1 MVQILIIILVVA
13 LLVIV
18 GLFIYQRQTLKKL
31 STYGQNVQTI
41 PLQKIDQRLSKD
53 KVQTLMGES
62 LKTFTDLRQ
71 QFDKKLVP
79 SVKKTQHQIELLSQE
94 AKTTSL
100 FTISSS
106 INALADEV
114 ANLLDQTQKI
124 ETALDQL
131 DASVKNQ
138 TEALTQLRQTYN
150 QFSRQLDDEG
160 FSYGESKVKLNQQLI
175 DLQKKFEH
183 FAEVANQ
190 GDHQAAQE
198 ILDELKTETKE
209 FENLLKTVPNL
220 YRPLYTTFPDQLAEL
235 SSGYEELKKKNYNF
249 TEDNLPNQIK
259 DLSGE
264 QKFALEKLTEL
275 EISPVK
281 AAIDHLTPAI
291 DHLYDV
297 MQKELDARPQVKKLF
312 PQTKT
317 HLEHAEIQNRQLLNE
332 LDKLSISY
340 TLNHNEMADARG
352 LSEQLRQLR
361 ETIETDEVGLN
372 DHSAIES
379 QVLTQLEKAETE
391 LTAIEKQQQEINQS
405 VATLRE
411 DEVRAQ
417 RALQRF
423 AVDLK
428 TTKRRVENLNLP
440 GIPQDYLDY
449 LFVVS
454 NEVKKLS
461 KAMNQPQ
468 INMEEIT
475 KQLLVVQADLGTLRE
490 KTTSLRDSAE
500 LTERL
505 TQYAH
510 RLSVDHEEIEKAI
523 EKAQTLFSEY
533 KYAESLET
541 LGTAVEEAE
550 PGSFKR
556 LEDSYYQEVEEPKQ
570 A

>member
-1 MVQILIIILVVA
+1 MVQILIIILVIA

-18 GLFIYQRQTLKKL
+18 GLFVYQRQTLKKL
-31 STYGQNVQTI
+31 STYGQSIQAI
-41 PLQKIDQRLSKD
+41 PLQKIDQRLSKE

-79 SVKKTQHQIELLSQE
+79 NVKKMQHQIELLSQE
-94 AKTTSL
+94 AKTTAL
-100 FTISSS
+100 FTIAGSVST
-106 INALADEV
+106 LAEEV
-114 ANLLDQTQKI
+114 ASLLDETKKI
-124 ETALDQL
+124 ETALDKL

-138 TEALTQLRQTYN
+138 TEALTKLRQTYN

-198 ILDELKTETKE
+198 ILDELRTETQNYEK
-209 FENLLKTVPNL
+209 LLKTVPEL

-249 TEDNLPNQIK
+249 TEANLPDQIK

-275 EISPVK
+275 EIGPVK
-281 AAIDHLTPAI
+281 GAVDHLAPAI

-312 PQTKT
+312 PKTKT
-317 HLEHAEIQNRQLLNE
+317 HLEHAESQNRQLLNE

-340 TLNHNEMADARG
+340 TLNHNEIADARG
-352 LSEQLRQLR
+352 LSEQLRQQRSTL
-361 ETIETDEVGLN
+361 ETDEAGLN

-379 QVLTQLEKAETE
+379 QVLTHLEKTENE

-411 DEVRAQ
+411 DEERAQ

-449 LFVVS
+449 FFVVS

-461 KAMNQPQ
+461 QLMNQPQ
-468 INMEEIT
+468 IDMEEIT
-475 KQLLVVQADLGTLRE
+475 KQLLVVQSDLGTLRE
-490 KTTSLRDSAE
+490 RTTSLRDSAE

-505 TQYAH
+505 IQYAH

-523 EKAQTLFSEY
+523 EEAQTLFSEY

-556 LEDSYYQEVEEPKQ
+556 LEDSYYQEVEEPK
-570 A
+570 

>member
-1 MVQILIIILVVA
+1 MVQILIIILVIA

-18 GLFIYQRQTLKKL
+18 GLFVYQRETLKKL
-31 STYGQNVQTI
+31 STYGQSIRAI
-41 PLQKIDQRLSKD
+41 PLQKIDQRLSKE

-79 SVKKTQHQIELLSQE
+79 NVKKTQHQIELLSQE
-94 AKTTSL
+94 AKTTAL
-100 FTISSS
+100 FTIAGSVST
-106 INALADEV
+106 LAEEV
-114 ANLLDQTQKI
+114 ASLLDETKKI
-124 ETALDQL
+124 ETALDKL

-138 TEALTQLRQTYN
+138 TEALTKLRQTYN

-198 ILDELKTETKE
+198 ILDELRTETQNYE
-209 FENLLKTVPNL
+209 TLLKTVPEL

-249 TEDNLPNQIK
+249 TEANLPDQIR

-264 QKFALEKLTEL
+264 QKFALEKLSEL
-275 EISPVK
+275 EIGPVK
-281 AAIDHLTPAI
+281 GAVDHLAPAI

-312 PQTKT
+312 PKTKT
-317 HLEHAEIQNRQLLNE
+317 HLEHAESQNRQLLNE

-352 LSEQLRQLR
+352 LSEQLRQQRSTL
-361 ETIETDEVGLN
+361 ETDEAGLN

-379 QVLTQLEKAETE
+379 QVLTHLEKTENE

-449 LFVVS
+449 FFVVS

-461 KAMNQPQ
+461 QLMNQPQ
-468 INMEEIT
+468 IDMEEIT
-475 KQLLVVQADLGTLRE
+475 KQLLVVQSDLGTLRE
-490 KTTSLRDSAE
+490 RTTSLRDSAE

-505 TQYAH
+505 IQYAH

-523 EKAQTLFSEY
+523 EEAQTLFSEY

-556 LEDSYYQEVEEPKQ
+556 LEDSYYQEVEEPK
-570 A
+570 

>member
-1 MVQILIIILVVA
+1 MVQILIIILLIA

-18 GLFIYQRQTLKKL
+18 GLFVYQRQTLKKL
-31 STYGQNVQTI
+31 STYGQSIRAI
-41 PLQKIDQRLSKD
+41 PLQKIDQRLSKE

-79 SVKKTQHQIELLSQE
+79 NVKKTQHQIELLSQE
-94 AKTTSL
+94 AKTTAL
-100 FTISSS
+100 FTIAGSVST
-106 INALADEV
+106 LAEEV
-114 ANLLDQTQKI
+114 ASLLDETKKI
-124 ETALDQL
+124 ETALDKL

-138 TEALTQLRQTYN
+138 TEALTKLRQTYN

-198 ILDELKTETKE
+198 ILDELRTETQNYE
-209 FENLLKTVPNL
+209 TLLKTVPEL

-249 TEDNLPNQIK
+249 TEANLPDQIR

-264 QKFALEKLTEL
+264 QKFALEKLAEL
-275 EISPVK
+275 EIGPVK
-281 AAIDHLTPAI
+281 GAVDHLAPAI

-312 PQTKT
+312 PKTKT
-317 HLEHAEIQNRQLLNE
+317 HLEHAESQNRQLLNE

-352 LSEQLRQLR
+352 LSEQLRQQRSTL
-361 ETIETDEVGLN
+361 ETDEAGLN

-379 QVLTQLEKAETE
+379 QVLTHLEKTENE

-411 DEVRAQ
+411 DEARAQ

-449 LFVVS
+449 FFVVS

-461 KAMNQPQ
+461 QLMNQPQ
-468 INMEEIT
+468 IDMEEIT
-475 KQLLVVQADLGTLRE
+475 KQLLVVQSDLGTLRE
-490 KTTSLRDSAE
+490 RTTSLRDSAE

-505 TQYAH
+505 IQYAH

-523 EKAQTLFSEY
+523 EEAQTLFSEY

-556 LEDSYYQEVEEPKQ
+556 LEDSYYQEVEEPK
-570 A
+570 

>member
-1 MVQILIIILVVA
+1 MVQILIIILVIA

-18 GLFIYQRQTLKKL
+18 GLFVYQRQTLKKL
-31 STYGQNVQTI
+31 STYGQSIQAI
-41 PLQKIDQRLSKD
+41 PLQKIDQRLSKE

-79 SVKKTQHQIELLSQE
+79 NVKKMQHQIELLSQE
-94 AKTTSL
+94 AKTTAL
-100 FTISSS
+100 FTIAGSVST
-106 INALADEV
+106 LAEEV
-114 ANLLDQTQKI
+114 ASLLDETKKI
-124 ETALDQL
+124 ETALDKL

-138 TEALTQLRQTYN
+138 TEALTKLRQTYN

-198 ILDELKTETKE
+198 ILDELRTETQNYEK
-209 FENLLKTVPNL
+209 LLKTVPEL

-249 TEDNLPNQIK
+249 TEANLPDQIK

-275 EISPVK
+275 EIGPVK
-281 AAIDHLTPAI
+281 GAVDHLAPAI

-312 PQTKT
+312 PKTKT
-317 HLEHAEIQNRQLLNE
+317 HLEHAESQNRQLLNE

-340 TLNHNEMADARG
+340 TLNHNEIADARG
-352 LSEQLRQLR
+352 LSEQLRQQRSTL
-361 ETIETDEVGLN
+361 ETDEAGLN

-379 QVLTQLEKAETE
+379 QVLTHLEKTENE

-411 DEVRAQ
+411 DEARAQ

-449 LFVVS
+449 FFVVS

-461 KAMNQPQ
+461 QLMNQPQ
-468 INMEEIT
+468 IDMEEIT
-475 KQLLVVQADLGTLRE
+475 KQLLVVQSDLGTLRE
-490 KTTSLRDSAE
+490 RTTSLRDSAE

-505 TQYAH
+505 IQYAH

-523 EKAQTLFSEY
+523 EEAQTLFSEY

-556 LEDSYYQEVEEPKQ
+556 LEDSYYQEVEEPK
-570 A
+570 

>member
-1 MVQILIIILVVA
+1 MVQILIIILVIA

-18 GLFIYQRQTLKKL
+18 GLFVYQRQTLKKL
-31 STYGQNVQTI
+31 STYGQSIQAI
-41 PLQKIDQRLSKD
+41 PLQKIDQRLSKE

-79 SVKKTQHQIELLSQE
+79 NVKKMQHQIELLSQE
-94 AKTTSL
+94 AKTTAL
-100 FTISSS
+100 FTIAGSVST
-106 INALADEV
+106 LAEEV
-114 ANLLDQTQKI
+114 ASLLDETKKI
-124 ETALDQL
+124 ETALDKL

-138 TEALTQLRQTYN
+138 TEALTKLRQTYN

-198 ILDELKTETKE
+198 ILDELRTETQNYEK
-209 FENLLKTVPNL
+209 LLKTVPEL

-249 TEDNLPNQIK
+249 TEANLPDQIK

-275 EISPVK
+275 EIGPVK
-281 AAIDHLTPAI
+281 GAVDHLAPAI

-312 PQTKT
+312 PKTKT
-317 HLEHAEIQNRQLLNE
+317 HLEHAESQNRQLLNE

-340 TLNHNEMADARG
+340 TLNHNEIADARG
-352 LSEQLRQLR
+352 LSEQLRQQRSTL
-361 ETIETDEVGLN
+361 ETDEAGLN

-379 QVLTQLEKAETE
+379 QVLTHLEKTENE
-391 LTAIEKQQQEINQS
+391 LTVIEKQQQEINQS

-411 DEVRAQ
+411 DEARAQ

-449 LFVVS
+449 FFVVS

-461 KAMNQPQ
+461 QLMNQPQ
-468 INMEEIT
+468 IDMEEIT
-475 KQLLVVQADLGTLRE
+475 KQLLVVQSDLGTLRE
-490 KTTSLRDSAE
+490 RTTSLRDSAE

-505 TQYAH
+505 IQYAH

-523 EKAQTLFSEY
+523 EEAQTLFSEY

-556 LEDSYYQEVEEPKQ
+556 LEDSYYQEVEEPK
-570 A
+570 

>member
-1 MVQILIIILVVA
+1 MVQILIIILVIA

-18 GLFIYQRQTLKKL
+18 GLFVYQRQTLKKL
-31 STYGQNVQTI
+31 STYGQSIQAI
-41 PLQKIDQRLSKD
+41 PLQKIDQRLSKE

-79 SVKKTQHQIELLSQE
+79 NVKKMQHQIELLSQE
-94 AKTTSL
+94 AKTTAL
-100 FTISSS
+100 FTIAGSVST
-106 INALADEV
+106 LAEEV
-114 ANLLDQTQKI
+114 ASLLDETKKI
-124 ETALDQL
+124 ETALDKL

-138 TEALTQLRQTYN
+138 TEALTKLRQTYN

-198 ILDELKTETKE
+198 ILDELRTETQNYEK
-209 FENLLKTVPNL
+209 LLKTVPEL

-249 TEDNLPNQIK
+249 TESNLPDQIK

-275 EISPVK
+275 EIGPVK
-281 AAIDHLTPAI
+281 GAVDHLAPAI

-312 PQTKT
+312 PKTKT
-317 HLEHAEIQNRQLLNE
+317 HLEHAESQNRQLLNE

-340 TLNHNEMADARG
+340 TLNHNEIADARG
-352 LSEQLRQLR
+352 LSEQLRQQRSTL
-361 ETIETDEVGLN
+361 ETDEAGLN

-379 QVLTQLEKAETE
+379 QVLTHLEKTENE

-411 DEVRAQ
+411 DEARAQ

-449 LFVVS
+449 FFVVS

-461 KAMNQPQ
+461 QLMNQPQ
-468 INMEEIT
+468 IDMEEIT
-475 KQLLVVQADLGTLRE
+475 KQLLVVQSDLGTLRE
-490 KTTSLRDSAE
+490 RTTSLRDSAE

-505 TQYAH
+505 IQYAH

-523 EKAQTLFSEY
+523 EEAQTLFSEY

-556 LEDSYYQEVEEPKQ
+556 LEDSYYQEVEEPK
-570 A
+570 